1 VRVLHVIPAV
11 AARYGGPS
19 AAVVA
24 MSRAQAACGVEP
36 MIATTDADGNGR
48 LHVSTDAVTSWEGVP
63 AIFFRNDFSES
74 FKYSSSLAA
83 WLSSHVADF
92 DLVHIHGVFS
102 HACIAAASACRR
114 AGVPYIVRPLGQ
126 LAPWSLGQKPLR
138 KRLLLALGADTM
150 LRRAAGIHFTSREEQ
165 RGAATTLGL
174 AEGFVVPLGIDP
186 ELVAA
191 PAIGPAERNRNPYVL
206 ALSRIHPKKNLESLI
221 RAFVHASDD
230 TSVTW
235 TLVIAGTGDA
245 SYVDDLRQL
254 VAGLGAEDR
263 VRFPGWVDGQAKRE
277 LVAGASLFVLCSK
290 HENFG
295 IAVLEALAA
304 GVPAIVSPQVDL
316 SCDVERA
323 AAGWVVDAGDVA
335 LAETL
340 SRALSDA
347 ADRAS
352 RGSAARDLARGFAW
366 PMIAARLLQQ
376 YENIAVAQSQR
387 VPELTVASR

>member
-1 VRVLHVIPAV
+1 VRVLHVIPAI

-24 MSRAQAACGVEP
+24 MSRALAACGVES
-36 MIATTDADGNGR
+36 MIATTDADGGER
-48 LHVSTDAVTSWEGVP
+48 LPVSTDAVTSWDGVP

-92 DLVHIHGVFS
+92 DLAHIHGVFS

-114 AGVPYIVRPLGQ
+114 ASVPYIVRPLGQ

-150 LRRAAGIHFTSREEQ
+150 LRRAARIHFTSLEEQ
-165 RGAATTLGL
+165 RGAETTLGL
-174 AEGFVVPLGIDP
+174 TEGFVVPLGIDP

-191 PAIGPAERNRNPYVL
+191 PAIQPAERNRNPYIL

-221 RAFVHASDD
+221 RAFVRASDD
-230 TSVTW
+230 ASVTW

-263 VRFPGWVDGQAKRE
+263 VRFPGWVDGQGKRE

-316 SCDVERA
+316 SVDVERA
-323 AAGWVVDAGDVA
+323 AAGWVVDAGDDA

-352 RGSAARDLARGFAW
+352 RGSAARELARGFAW
-366 PMIAARLLQQ
+366 PMIASRLLQQ
-376 YENIAVAQSQR
+376 YESIAVAQSH